1 MVVAVS
7 VDTGKQRET
16 SSAEGA
22 DEVAASGPRHAL
34 RGPHGK
40 EDDTKEAST
49 VIVARYI
56 ADEGGPADGV
66 IQTHAAS

>member
-1 MVVAVS
+1 MVVTVS

-16 SSAEGA
+16 SSADGA
-22 DEVAASGPRHAL
+22 GEVPSSGPRHAL

-40 EDDTKEAST
+40 EDETKEAST

-66 IQTHAAS
+66 VQTHAAS